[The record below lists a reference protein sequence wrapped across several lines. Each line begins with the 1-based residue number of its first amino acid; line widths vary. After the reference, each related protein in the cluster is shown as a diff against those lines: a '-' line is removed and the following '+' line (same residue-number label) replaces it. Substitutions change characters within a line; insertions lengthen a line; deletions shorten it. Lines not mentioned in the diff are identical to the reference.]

1 MIALALL
8 GGTTAQAQDPGPKP
22 EPQDTLG
29 QLLGQFQ
36 PGEYWLGVAVVP
48 PNVALRAQ
56 LGLSEADGGLVIENL
71 VPDGPAAKAGIRQFD
86 VLLKA
91 GGTPLREIG
100 DLAGQ
105 IEKSKESKMP
115 VDLIRGGKR
124 QTVAV
129 TPAKRPVESLAKIEE
144 GARPE
149 GETGRARRLLE
160 ELLPGHS
167 GLERWELHFLHPGQ
181 ILPPGAP
188 LARGA
193 AKDVHVTVKTAAT
206 LPDGY
211 KVEIVREDHK
221 PAKISVTRNEGDK
234 ETWKWEGSEAELG
247 KLPEKIRPEV
257 ERLVHRNPM
266 WLDIMVA
273 PEVGSA
279 VGNGVAPEV
288 RPLLPE
294 PRLEKRLSEMSRQ
307 IEELRKKIDR
317 LQAPP
322 AKPAE
327 KPEKKSPEGRRI

>member
-1 MIALALL
+1 ME
-8 GGTTAQAQDPGPKP
+8 QVF
-22 EPQDTLG
+22 E
-29 QLLGQFQ
+29 QFQ
-36 PGEYWLGVAVVP
+36 PGEHWLGVAVVP
-48 PNVALRAQ
+48 LNAALRAQ
-56 LGLSEADGGLVIENL
+56 LGLSEADGGLLVENL
-71 VPDGPAAKAGIRQFD
+71 MPDGPAAKAGIRQFD

-115 VDLIRGGKR
+115 VELIRGGKR

-129 TPAKRPVESLAKIEE
+129 TPAKRPKEGMAKIEG
-144 GARPE
+144 GALPE
-149 GETGRARRLLE
+149 GEVGGARQWFDFNLDKM
-160 ELLPGHS
+160 LPGDGNWRFHV
-167 GLERWELHFLHPGQ
+167 FHPGQ

-211 KVEIVREDHK
+211 KVEIMREDHK
-221 PAKISVTRNEGDK
+221 PAKITVTRNEGDK

-257 ERLVHRNPM
+257 DRLAHRDPI
-266 WLDIMVA
+266 WLDMLVT

-279 VGNGVAPEV
+279 MGFGAGTRGPLSSAGTPPRKAAERNG
-288 RPLLPE
+288 
-294 PRLEKRLSEMSRQ
+294 
-307 IEELRKKIDR
+307 
-317 LQAPP
+317 P
-322 AKPAE
+322 ANRGTP
-327 KPEKKSPEGRRI
+327 